1 MNLTELE
8 LEVVGRAVLVVTG
21 SEVAS
26 LCRNVAHEHGQT
38 AVPHEP
44 GNGEDV
50 HAVAPAGDG
59 KATAEGVQQRRGNA
73 GAFGAVVAAFTDGII
88 MAFIAALFGKPNFDS
103 IGLDIGDGRLAIGSF
118 LTAVVNLVIVAA
130 AVFFFIVK
138 PVQAIKDRQKKE
150 GEVVP
155 DADDIALLKE
165 IRDLLK
171 NRP

>member
-1 MNLTELE
+1 MNQGIIKEFRDFLLRGD
-8 LEVVGRAVLVVTG
+8 LI
-21 SEVAS
+21 S
-26 LCRNVAHEHGQT
+26 L
-38 AVPHEP
+38 
-44 GNGEDV
+44 
-50 HAVAPAGDG
+50 AVAFIM
-59 KATAEGVQQRRGNA
+59 A
-73 GAFGAVVAAFTDGII
+73 GAFGAVVAVFTDGII
-88 MAFIAALFGKPNFDS
+88 MAFIAAIFGKPSFDS

-138 PVQAIKDRQKKE
+138 PVQAIKDRQKTE

-155 DADDIALLKE
+155 NADAIALLKE

>member
-1 MNLTELE
+1 MNQGITKEFRDFLLRGD
-8 LEVVGRAVLVVTG
+8 LI
-21 SEVAS
+21 S
-26 LCRNVAHEHGQT
+26 L
-38 AVPHEP
+38 
-44 GNGEDV
+44 
-50 HAVAPAGDG
+50 AVAFIM
-59 KATAEGVQQRRGNA
+59 A

-103 IGLDIGDGRLAIGSF
+103 IGLDIGDGRLLIGTF
-118 LTAVVNLVIVAA
+118 LTALVNLVIVAA

>member
-1 MNLTELE
+1 MNQGIIKEFRDFLLRGD
-8 LEVVGRAVLVVTG
+8 LI
-21 SEVAS
+21 S
-26 LCRNVAHEHGQT
+26 L
-38 AVPHEP
+38 
-44 GNGEDV
+44 
-50 HAVAPAGDG
+50 AVAFIM
-59 KATAEGVQQRRGNA
+59 A
-73 GAFGAVVAAFTDGII
+73 GAFGAVVAVFTDGII
-88 MAFIAALFGKPNFDS
+88 MAFIAAIFGKPSFDS